1 VSSRPDLAQIGPGLQ
16 DQVGHGVSHFEI
28 GRTEFERAVKL
39 LQLAQLEEAKKLK
52 KGWSP

>member
-1 VSSRPDLAQIGPGLQ
+1 MSSGPELAQIGPGLQ

-28 GRTEFERAVKL
+28 GRAEFERAVKL
-39 LQLAQLEEAKKLK
+39 LQMAQVEEAKKRK